1 MADRDG
7 SSFLWFLAGL
17 GVGAVVGVL
26 YAPKAGD
33 EMRETIRSK
42 AQESADLARQQAPRA
57 RTGLRLDGPRTRR
70 RQPAERAVPQRLR
83 SWATGVQRD
92 NYPGSGRGAAEE
104 CVAIARHISSEE
116 QPMNDNLLTIF
127 IAVTAGAVVI
137 QAGILV
143 GLYLSVRK
151 STAKMDALANE
162 LKEKALPTLE
172 TVQSFIVEVRPRI
185 ETIAD
190 NVSDSS
196 TLIKA
201 QLERLDATLTDVLDR
216 TRLQVIR
223 ADELLSRTMD
233 RVEETSEIV
242 HKTVVSPL
250 RQVSGVMNAIYTG
263 VEVFLGNKRRGGKNG
278 MGVPQDEM
286 FI

>member
-1 MADRDG
+1 
-7 SSFLWFLAGL
+7 
-17 GVGAVVGVL
+17 
-26 YAPKAGD
+26 
-33 EMRETIRSK
+33 
-42 AQESADLARQQAPRA
+42 
-57 RTGLRLDGPRTRR
+57 
-70 RQPAERAVPQRLR
+70 
-83 SWATGVQRD
+83 
-92 NYPGSGRGAAEE
+92 
-104 CVAIARHISSEE
+104 
-116 QPMNDNLLTIF
+116 MNDNLLTIF

>member
-1 MADRDG
+1 MDDTWLKLFIVATT
-7 SSFLWFLAGL
+7 
-17 GVGAVVGVL
+17 GAV
-26 YAPKAGD
+26 
-33 EMRETIRSK
+33 
-42 AQESADLARQQAPRA
+42 
-57 RTGLRLDGPRTRR
+57 
-70 RQPAERAVPQRLR
+70 
-83 SWATGVQRD
+83 
-92 NYPGSGRGAAEE
+92 
-104 CVAIARHISSEE
+104 
-116 QPMNDNLLTIF
+116 LL
-127 IAVTAGAVVI
+127 

-143 GLYLSVRK
+143 ALYLSVRK
-151 STAKMDALANE
+151 STAKMDALATE
-162 LKEKALPTLE
+162 LKEKAIPTME
-172 TVQSFIVEVRPRI
+172 TVQSFIAEMRPKI

-190 NVSDSS
+190 NVSDS
-196 TLIKA
+196 TTVIKT

-233 RVEETSEIV
+233 KVEETSEIV

-263 VEVFLGNKRRGGKNG
+263 IDVFLGTKRRSGKNG